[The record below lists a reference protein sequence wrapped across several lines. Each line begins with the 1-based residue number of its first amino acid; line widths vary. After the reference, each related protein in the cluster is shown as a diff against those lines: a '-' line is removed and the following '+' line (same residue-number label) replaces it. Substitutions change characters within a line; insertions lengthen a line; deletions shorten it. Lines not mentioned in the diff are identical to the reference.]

1 MFTSAVRGKRP
12 LIWVLFACFTA
23 LAPAGVFAADSAV
36 VIMYHRFGE
45 SRYPST
51 NTTIEQF
58 RAHLRELKDGN
69 YVVKPVPEILAAIRS
84 GTELPDKTVGITID
98 DAFSSVYKIGWPMLR
113 RAGLPFTLFVA
124 TEPLDRK
131 TSGYMSWDQLRE
143 LHKAGVTIGS
153 QTATHLHMPHATDQQ
168 NKVDLEASNARFK
181 AELGFIPKIIAY
193 PYGEYSLAVGKVTKA
208 AGFDVGFGQHSGA
221 IYKGSDFLYLPRFAF
236 NEAFGDIQR
245 FRLAIRALPFKVS
258 DLTPA
263 DPYLKNKQNPPPF
276 GFTVDGEAVKR
287 LSRIACYAT
296 RQGKVNVERLGERR
310 IEVRAPKAFSP
321 GRTRMN
327 CTLLEKNGRWRWLG
341 MQYLVPKPKRN

>member
-1 MFTSAVRGKRP
+1 MGWLVKMFTSAVRGKRP

-153 QTATHLHMPHATDQQ
+153 QTCL
-168 NKVDLEASNARFK
+168 
-181 AELGFIPKIIAY
+181 
-193 PYGEYSLAVGKVTKA
+193 
-208 AGFDVGFGQHSGA
+208 
-221 IYKGSDFLYLPRFAF
+221 LYTSPSPR
-236 NEAFGDIQR
+236 D
-245 FRLAIRALPFKVS
+245 S
-258 DLTPA
+258 
-263 DPYLKNKQNPPPF
+263 
-276 GFTVDGEAVKR
+276 
-287 LSRIACYAT
+287 
-296 RQGKVNVERLGERR
+296 
-310 IEVRAPKAFSP
+310 
-321 GRTRMN
+321 
-327 CTLLEKNGRWRWLG
+327 
-341 MQYLVPKPKRN
+341 

>member
-168 NKVDLEASNARFK
+168 NKVDLESSNTRFK

-193 PYGEYSLAVGKVTKA
+193 PYGEYSLAVGKVTRA
-208 AGFDVGFGQHSGA
+208 AGFEVGFGQHSGA
-221 IYKGSDFLYLPRFAF
+221 IYKKSDFLYLPRFAF

-245 FRLAIRALPFKVS
+245 FRLAVRALPFKVS